1 MNIFLPFIH
10 TGYFVFK
17 HWRATIEAVCLNAGT
32 VWEFRG
38 CEFYD
43 VFAISL
49 KHDSRPFNFF
59 IPVFLHLDNRNDEKA
74 RIESILTILT
84 LSVY

>member
-1 MNIFLPFIH
+1 MVSEYFSFLIH

-17 HWRATIEAVCLNAGT
+17 HREATIEAVCLNAEA

-43 VFAISL
+43 VFTISL
-49 KHDSRPFNFF
+49 KQDSGPFNFLM
-59 IPVFLHLDNRNDEKA
+59 PEFLHLDDSHDEKA
-74 RIESILTILT
+74 RI
-84 LSVY
+84 

>member
-1 MNIFLPFIH
+1 MNIFLSLIH

-43 VFAISL
+43 VFPISL
-49 KHDSRPFNFF
+49 KRYSRPFNFF
-59 IPVFLHLDNRNDEKA
+59 MPEFLHLK
-74 RIESILTILT
+74 
-84 LSVY
+84 